1 MACRIP
7 RYRGPHTL
15 VNYTTKYSCVSEVMV
30 MVWEPNTTRKGLLS
44 FSAISYLYHEFLYSG
59 VGPP

>member
-1 MACRIP
+1 MGGVLGFLLSVVCGSRAVANP
-7 RYRGPHTL
+7 GG
-15 VNYTTKYSCVSEVMV
+15 
-30 MVWEPNTTRKGLLS
+30 VWEPNTTRKGLLS